1 MFAWRANFV
10 APLNRWNVQSRPRP
24 QVSAFIWKHDFF
36 FFRPLVSDENDY
48 WKRSFSKTLFRVELF
63 ENAVFECTC
72 GRNLSKKLTSHYL
85 FQFTLRAHNSEYAC
99 VKQTR
104 SGYRLKIIVF
114 KSIHCKR
121 VDRPKQCEIATCGP
135 EFFWKRRKKSCVLKR
150 IRIREDRA

>member
-1 MFAWRANFV
+1 MYSQGPAHRYPPSFESTTF
-10 APLNRWNVQSRPRP
+10 
-24 QVSAFIWKHDFF
+24 
-36 FFRPLVSDENDY
+36 
-48 WKRSFSKTLFRVELF
+48 SFSVLLYLMITITENGAFQKRFSVWNFLKRLFSSVRVD
-63 ENAVFECTC
+63 
-72 GRNLSKKLTSHYL
+72 GQRRNLSKKLTSHYL
-85 FQFTLRAHNSEYAC
+85 FQFTLRAHNSEYVC
-99 VKQTR
+99 VKQAQ